1 MRRRSARRDAA
12 IASGLLLDLD
22 ALLTTLRGVHG
33 LGIGLVDLER
43 LAVRRRE
50 LAVERLDRLLQA
62 LHGVIAESLGLADLV
77 VDAALAAGDELE
89 ELALE
94 PPDLRHRDLVQL
106 AGGAQPQRDDLA
118 LHRVRRVLALLE
130 QLHEALAALQ
140 SGAAGG
146 VEVGGERREGL
157 QLAELGEVQTEPAC
171 DRLHGLDLR
180 GTTDAGHRDADV
192 DGRADT

>member
-77 VDAALAAGDELE
+77 VDAVLAAGDELE

-106 AGGAQPQRDDLA
+106 AGGAHPEGDDLA
-118 LHRVRRVLALLE
+118 LDGVRGVLALLE
-130 QLHEALAALQ
+130 QDDRALDEVQ
-140 SGAAGG
+140 RRAAGG
-146 VEVGGERREGL
+146 VEV
-157 QLAELGEVQTEPAC
+157 
-171 DRLHGLDLR
+171 
-180 GTTDAGHRDADV
+180 
-192 DGRADT
+192 